1 MALEL
6 HRSGSWQGAPG
17 GMTGHSGAESGQHR
31 RNLEW
36 GVPERSQSEE
46 ETETLQDVLK
56 CRGEGWR
63 VGERGSGWEL

>member
-1 MALEL
+1 
-6 HRSGSWQGAPG
+6 
-17 GMTGHSGAESGQHR
+17 MTGHSGAESGQHR